1 MQSIIQYRRLGQKA
15 KEQYYRHT
23 LDQEKPT
30 RPSSNHGVPSQSR
43 GTDFTKDE
51 LSLEARTPSRRR
63 DAGREEEAQE
73 DIENEQMDCPFRE
86 FSGVGHNLS
95 RTNTQATS
103 RSIGTRLG
111 TALTGID
118 ARERRTNE
126 GGPEAGKA
134 FVVGFEG
141 EDDPLKP
148 HNWSLMARIG
158 ATMLI
163 ASIGFVVGVASSIDS
178 PATRQAAQE
187 FGVSEVVEV
196 LATGIYL
203 IGFGVGA
210 LFAGPFSETLGRNP

>member
-1 MQSIIQYRRLGQKA
+1 MKDEGFLEAQ
-15 KEQYYRHT
+15 
-23 LDQEKPT
+23 
-30 RPSSNHGVPSQSR
+30 RPSRCGD
-43 GTDFTKDE
+43 GE
-51 LSLEARTPSRRR
+51 
-63 DAGREEEAQE
+63 REEEVPDQM
-73 DIENEQMDCPFRE
+73 ENEETDCPFRE
-86 FSGVGHNLS
+86 FSGVNRNLT

-126 GGPEAGKA
+126 GGPEAGKV

-141 EDDPLKP
+141 EEDALKP
-148 HNWSLMARIG
+148 HNWSFTARIS

-178 PATRQAAQE
+178 PATSRAARE

-196 LATGIYL
+196 LATGLYL